1 MAQTSKYDFRILLET
16 VAGSKLS
23 YYSSSFVDTSQE
35 LVLSASQ
42 VYHRITGSFSSS
54 YVNSKFTSSAETFD
68 VISGSGNT
76 FGENKLLSASL
87 SGSLNTGSIVFT
99 ALDTEY
105 DRLLRYRFIGDK
117 VCNVLGLPSEQW
129 VYVDQ
134 VRLAPD
140 DDSNYF
146 EGNIKAHSMFIDNS
160 IQISNTAHV
169 DSNIPILI
177 HTQSAESSDRFLKFV
192 EVDGVPKN
200 SLLLGYNASASRYEL
215 SSSTD
220 TTFEIAN
227 VDDIRASKITSS
239 NGFYGGVHVGAR
251 GIFGAAVTSP
261 EAAVHIHSA
270 DIMVPNMSVVG
281 LHNGA
286 DNPVLNTSP
295 RLSMQ
300 FHQDRGLLF
309 RHDSLHEKLIIS
321 GGDQH
326 ARIGIGD
333 DVDYDEIDAQLHVF
347 GDLKVTGTG
356 SFGKVHTRIVS
367 SSIMF
372 SSGSNIF
379 GDATTDTHTF
389 NGNIT
394 GSNHISVSG
403 DITTKDIYVENVYR
417 FIGDTVRMSE
427 DTVGDNLSIT
437 GGGLKI
443 ARDMTASGA
452 ISASGFV
459 MGDQIKSNGVKV
471 ARYRTD
477 LGLTRF
483 GSANY
488 PTVIT
493 GSPSIT
499 LGESSG
505 CNITASGNISASGDL
520 SVFGEVVHLEG
531 TDPRLKLKAKGAN
544 HPGVEWHE
552 DSTRKWI
559 LYSDP
564 DSSQGANDN
573 LTFKNASDTE
583 LMELD
588 QDGRLY
594 VSSKIFHL
602 DDIDTFIDFTT
613 DDINI
618 QAGGVNMFDFTQND
632 GSQDEITFN
641 EAGADL
647 DVRIEGDTDA
657 NLLFTDAG
665 NDKVG
670 IGTNAPTK
678 KLTVEGDISG
688 SGNVYAKTFRSE
700 HLFSFKTSAVD
711 GEEYYF
717 AIGGNPLN
725 DVISS
730 ANAAPS
736 PALTHTAM
744 CNLSIKR
751 LKIQFSLPVAGIS
764 TFKIYCRRWDG
775 NSGFDADGNWETI
788 GTVWTVKSAA
798 INDNERFYHAPS
810 DWNINV
816 GEIWGLQ
823 WEANGSTP
831 SVFFNGGIVIE
842 ENWNTLISS

>member
-87 SGSLNTGSIVFT
+87 SGSLNTGSIIFT
-99 ALDTEY
+99 SLDTEY
-105 DRLLRYRFIGDK
+105 DRLLRYKFIGDK
-117 VCNVLGLPSEQW
+117 VCSVLGLPSEQW

-140 DDSNYF
+140 DQSNYF
-146 EGNIKAHSMFIDNS
+146 EGNIKAHNIFIDNT

-200 SLLLGYNASASRYEL
+200 SLLFGYNASASRYEL
-215 SSSTD
+215 SSSAD
-220 TTFEIAN
+220 TTFEIVN
-227 VDDIRASKITSS
+227 VDDIRASYITSS
-239 NGFYGGVHVGAR
+239 FGFQGATVHAAE
-251 GIFGAAVTSP
+251 GILGAAITQP
-261 EAAVHIHSA
+261 QLAAHIKSS
-270 DIMVPNMSVVG
+270 DILLPDECVIG
-281 LHNGA
+281 LHTGTNS
-286 DNPVLNTSP
+286 PVLNTNP
-295 RLSMQ
+295 NLNIQ
-300 FHQDRGLLF
+300 FKENRGMIF
-309 RHDSLHEKLIIS
+309 RHDSADEKLIIS

-333 DVDYDEIDAQLHVF
+333 NVDYDEIDAQLHVF

-417 FIGDTVRMSE
+417 FIGDTVRMAE

-443 ARDMTASGA
+443 AGDM
-452 ISASGFV
+452 
-459 MGDQIKSNGVKV
+459 
-471 ARYRTD
+471 
-477 LGLTRF
+477 
-483 GSANY
+483 
-488 PTVIT
+488 
-493 GSPSIT
+493 
-499 LGESSG
+499 
-505 CNITASGNISASGDL
+505 TASGNISSSGTIIGD
-520 SVFGEVVHLEG
+520 VGVIG
-531 TDPRLKLKAKGAN
+531 TDTPATN
-544 HPGVEWHE
+544 
-552 DSTRKWI
+552 
-559 LYSDP
+559 
-564 DSSQGANDN
+564 
-573 LTFKNASDTE
+573 
-583 LMELD
+583 MEL
-588 QDGRLY
+588 
-594 VSSKIFHL
+594 
-602 DDIDTFIDFTT
+602 
-613 DDINI
+613 
-618 QAGGVNMFDFTQND
+618 
-632 GSQDEITFN
+632 
-641 EAGADL
+641 
-647 DVRIEGDTDA
+647 
-657 NLLFTDAG
+657 
-665 NDKVG
+665 
-670 IGTNAPTK
+670 
-678 KLTVEGDISG
+678 TVKGDISG

-700 HLFSFKTSAVD
+700 HLFSFLGTAVD

-717 AIGGNPLN
+717 SIGGNPLN

-730 ANAAPS
+730 ANTTPS
-736 PALTHTAM
+736 QALTHTAM

-751 LKIQFSLPVAGIS
+751 LKIQFSLPVASIS

-810 DWNINV
+810 DWNINA